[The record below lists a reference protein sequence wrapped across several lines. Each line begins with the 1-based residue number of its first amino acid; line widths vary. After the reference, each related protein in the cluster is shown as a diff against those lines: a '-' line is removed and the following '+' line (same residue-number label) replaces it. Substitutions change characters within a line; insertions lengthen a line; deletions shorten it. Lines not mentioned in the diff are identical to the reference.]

1 MRITRSRAKYA
12 TKNEMKPEDSAS
24 QVRASSICS
33 ASTSSS
39 TTRRSKEQLELDIS
53 ALEIQMNSQERRAEL
68 QKAKLD
74 IELDIEQNELQ
85 TQMDIAKRERELLK
99 TQERQSSSYVN
110 IPPAGTPEQEQRKDF
125 EDEVTKMIGD
135 CYAFLGTGK
144 VDGSQACRIYGKMK
158 QTEKLEPA
166 QRSQKPPVPVS
177 SSPPVSRKHVTKP
190 KERPVLVSR
199 PTNEQRNKNET
210 VYCLKVRL
218 DIQTE
223 TV

>member
-1 MRITRSRAKYA
+1 MD
-12 TKNEMKPEDSAS
+12 PEDSVS
-24 QVRASSICS
+24 QVRASSACT
-33 ASTSSS
+33 STNSS

-53 ALEIQMNSQERRAEL
+53 ALEIQMNSQERRAKL

-110 IPPAGTPEQEQRKDF
+110 IPPTGTPEQGPRKDF

-144 VDGSQACRIYGKMK
+144 VDGSQACRIYGKTK

-166 QRSQKPPVPVS
+166 HGVRNPPFQFHRLPQSRGSTLRNPRSGLCWFLDPPMS
-177 SSPPVSRKHVTKP
+177 
-190 KERPVLVSR
+190 KETR
-199 PTNEQRNKNET
+199 
-210 VYCLKVRL
+210 
-218 DIQTE
+218 TE

>member
-1 MRITRSRAKYA
+1 M
-12 TKNEMKPEDSAS
+12 
-24 QVRASSICS
+24 
-33 ASTSSS
+33 
-39 TTRRSKEQLELDIS
+39 DIS
-53 ALEIQMNSQERRAEL
+53 ALEIQMNSQERRAKL

-110 IPPAGTPEQEQRKDF
+110 IPPAQTPEQEQRKEF

-144 VDGSQACRIYGKMK
+144 VDGYPGMSRLHKDRSK
-158 QTEKLEPA
+158 
-166 QRSQKPPVPVS
+166 QRSLRLLNGVRNPPFQFHRLPQS
-177 SSPPVSRKHVTKP
+177 RGSTLRNPRSGLCWFLDPPMS
-190 KERPVLVSR
+190 KETR
-199 PTNEQRNKNET
+199 
-210 VYCLKVRL
+210 
-218 DIQTE
+218 TE